1 MPIIL
6 LYSFQISNVS
16 IKIVMI
22 VFSLLTVLAI
32 DFHLLEMFLKEK
44 NKSFKIN
51 YPNKLIDTTLYVFM
65 IFMSE
70 ALEPS
75 VYALF
80 VLIMAIL
87 RLSLTYIV
95 SFYLN
100 HYQQYHRYYIVIN
113 IISSIAI
120 YMAIN
125 FTQSGTFLITLLFI
139 MILCLVLKK
148 RILSLLSKKV

>member
-1 MPIIL
+1 
-6 LYSFQISNVS
+6 
-16 IKIVMI
+16 
-22 VFSLLTVLAI
+22 
-32 DFHLLEMFLKEK
+32 MFLKEK

>member
-75 VYALF
+75 AYALF
-80 VLIMAIL
+80 ALIMAIL

-95 SFYLN
+95 SFYPN
-100 HYQQYHRYYIVIN
+100 HY
-113 IISSIAI
+113 
-120 YMAIN
+120 
-125 FTQSGTFLITLLFI
+125 
-139 MILCLVLKK
+139 
-148 RILSLLSKKV
+148 